1 MARLDGLQVS
11 PEDVFCESARLLDFL
26 LSKPDISQH
35 QVDSLWNLMLL
46 DIRKWKPNATDR
58 DKRMVANTV
67 FHVVRALLTQ
77 YYDTH
82 FSETVC
88 DLLENTIEHE
98 WIGFDKQED
107 KDEYSEFS
115 NRLVEQSPKL
125 NEWINQYDDTDE
137 WLSDQIADV
146 IDTSGEKELGAKSKT
161 KTTRGKKSKPEK
173 QHGVEYPVF
182 AKGQGVTDDHIKALY
197 RFLTTRGWIST
208 QTSVADF
215 QRLFSGVSNDCE
227 IIWTGQDKLGGNEP
241 TALGVSALYVLFK
254 RMVEESLITIGNNSK
269 QVGPILELH
278 FVDSKGHFL
287 TSVSNVNKTSII
299 ANDYIEK
306 ILKLMRT
313 RPSSDDIQRFLTEEM
328 ESKYDKDDLQ
338 DLRYHRPH

>member
-1 MARLDGLQVS
+1 MVT
-11 PEDVFCESARLLDFL
+11 PEDIFYESARLLDFL
-26 LSKPDISQH
+26 FVNPDITQR
-35 QVDSLWNLMLL
+35 QVDSLWHKLL
-46 DIRKWKPNATDR
+46 IDIRKWKADASEH
-58 DKRMVANTV
+58 DKRMVAGTV
-67 FHVVRALLTQ
+67 FQIVRAALAQHTESC
-77 YYDTH
+77 YCEYI
-82 FSETVC
+82 C
-88 DLLENTIEHE
+88 DLLNQTTERELGE
-98 WIGFDKQED
+98 CDKNEQSD
-107 KDEYSEFS
+107 F
-115 NRLVEQSPKL
+115 NQRLIEQSPIL
-125 NEWINQYDDTDE
+125 CEWINQYDDTDE